1 VVNCPWAFYLNLGKL
16 SQEYCFSTF
25 IFYLKLLDQA
35 TKRLAVDYSLGLSIY
50 KLLSASTLCE
60 LRYSYGSGHN
70 EASCGL
76 QIRYES
82 P

>member
-1 VVNCPWAFYLNLGKL
+1 VVNCPWAFYSNLGKL

-50 KLLSASTLCE
+50 KLLPASTLTFVIITD
-60 LRYSYGSGHN
+60 RDTTKRAVDY
-70 EASCGL
+70 
-76 QIRYES
+76 
-82 P
+82 